1 MSSVNVVTNQE
12 VICLQELL
20 LNGNRIGHLRQ
31 CERYLPVS
39 LVTLTLASNN
49 LTDLNEISQLVQLSN
64 LTNFSI
70 ASNPCVTMT
79 GNNMYPLHDD
89 HLVHHVSFRICFCY
103 LSGGSGVAMTTFN
116 WANHKQ
122 YRIVLS
128 SGKSRLLFFSI
139 VTDSL
144 RCCSVVFCGAI
155 FKS

>member
-103 LSGGSGVAMTTFN
+103 SSGVV
-116 WANHKQ
+116 
-122 YRIVLS
+122 VL
-128 SGKSRLLFFSI
+128 L
-139 VTDSL
+139 
-144 RCCSVVFCGAI
+144 
-155 FKS
+155 